1 MEAVR
6 KRASPFVSVARAKQ
20 TATGFPSPARSQP
33 SFPQAIQLI
42 QMEKEAMI
50 SRMDQLAAILE
61 QSPAQPS
68 PWEVMSQLLE
78 ELSYCVGRP
87 SVKASNPLPIH
98 CQNELK
104 ACLRELRGSALAPS
118 EEAKQ
123 KLQDDLI
130 SPNTAETFQLA
141 FTSVLKQ
148 TDCEERTTRL
158 RQRIS
163 HVSTAADRVD
173 KGMVY
178 ILKEL
183 GNFADILKVPLDA
196 LEIAEQVEDTEGL
209 ERVLLR
215 QAWVYS
221 KLKQL
226 VNMLKTRLS
235 TIHTRILTFLADFQ
249 LDSEQTAL
257 LSSCQSSPNFSD
269 LEEEL
274 LKTVFQCSKQG
285 LPMPAVPMQV
295 AKPGAPA
302 WPAPPCST
310 TVPKH

>member
-1 MEAVR
+1 MEVVR
-6 KRASPFVSVARAKQ
+6 KRASPFASVARAKQ
-20 TATGFPSPARSQP
+20 PATGFPSPVSSQP

-42 QMEKEAMI
+42 QMEREAMI

-98 CQNELK
+98 CQSELK
-104 ACLRELRGSALAPS
+104 ACLRELRKPASVHSRSLNTFAS
-118 EEAKQ
+118 DEEAKQ

-130 SPNTAETFQLA
+130 SPNTTETFQLV
-141 FTSVLKQ
+141 FTSALET
-148 TDCEERTTRL
+148 TDCEEHTTRL
-158 RQRIS
+158 RRQRIS
-163 HVSTAADRVD
+163 HVPTAADRVD
-173 KGMVY
+173 KGMVF

-183 GNFADILKVPLDA
+183 GNFADILKVPLDTS
-196 LEIAEQVEDTEGL
+196 EIAQQVEDTEGL

-226 VNMLKTRLS
+226 VNMLETHLS
-235 TIHTRILTFLADFQ
+235 TIHPTQATRPGVHMLTTRPGAY
-249 LDSEQTAL
+249 
-257 LSSCQSSPNFSD
+257 
-269 LEEEL
+269 
-274 LKTVFQCSKQG
+274 
-285 LPMPAVPMQV
+285 MPAT
-295 AKPGAPA
+295 KPGAPA
-302 WPAPPCST
+302 LPVPPCST

>member
-1 MEAVR
+1 
-6 KRASPFVSVARAKQ
+6 
-20 TATGFPSPARSQP
+20 
-33 SFPQAIQLI
+33 
-42 QMEKEAMI
+42 MEKEAMI

-104 ACLRELRGSALAPS
+104 ACLRELREPASAHSRSLNTFAS
-118 EEAKQ
+118 TEEAKQ
-123 KLQDDLI
+123 KLQDDLM

-141 FTSVLKQ
+141 FTSALET

-158 RQRIS
+158 RRQRIS
-163 HVSTAADRVD
+163 YVPTAADRVD

-183 GNFADILKVPLDA
+183 GNFADILKVPLDTS
-196 LEIAEQVEDTEGL
+196 EIAQQVEDTEGL

-226 VNMLKTRLS
+226 VNMLITRLS

-257 LSSCQSSPNFSD
+257 LSSCKSSPNFSH
-269 LEEEL
+269 LEEL
-274 LKTVFQCSKQG
+274 LKTVFQCSKKG
-285 LPMPAVPMQV
+285 LPIRLGKPAVPMQV
-295 AKPGAPA
+295 TKPGAPA
-302 WPAPPCST
+302 LPVPLCST